1 MDKAKIK
8 ALITLLDD
16 PNEEVFASVENELLK
31 ERVDIVPELEEAWEN
46 SFDGL
51 FQERIEGI
59 IHNIQL
65 RDIYS
70 ELKKWLMSEHR
81 ELLQGAF
88 LVCKYQYPELTLS
101 SITDVLAQLRKEI
114 WLQLSE
120 HLTSLEKVRIVNH
133 ILFDEHKYSRNT
145 SRFLAPENNF
155 ISEVLTTR
163 KGNPISLSIIY
174 SLLCNQLGLP
184 VFGVNLPKN
193 FILAFMDET
202 AVVDEGTMVDTTS
215 VLFYINPINKGAVLG
230 KREIEYFIKQQKIDL
245 KDEYFL
251 PCDNAIIVRRLFFN
265 LSNAYD
271 NKGDEA
277 KKEEIKKFLALFD
290 KFDTEKNNLIDK

>member
-1 MDKAKIK
+1 MKKERIQ

-16 PNEEVFASVENELLK
+16 PNEEIYSSVENELLK

-46 SFDGL
+46 SFSNL
-51 FQERIEGI
+51 FQERIESI

-65 RDIYS
+65 KDIYS
-70 ELKKWLMSEHR
+70 ELKKWLKTDHQD
-81 ELLQGAF
+81 LLQGVY
-88 LVCKYQYPELTLS
+88 LVCKYQYPELALS
-101 SITDVLAQLRKEI
+101 NITDVLAQLKKEI
-114 WLQLSE
+114 WMELNE
-120 HLTSLEKVRIVNH
+120 HLTSLEKIRVVNH
-133 ILFDEHKYSRNT
+133 VLFDEHKYSRNT

-193 FILAFMDET
+193 FILAFMDES
-202 AVVDEGTMVDTTS
+202 AVVEEGSIVDTTS
-215 VLFYINPINKGAVLG
+215 VMFYINPINKGAVLG
-230 KREIEYFIKQQKIDL
+230 RKEIEYFIKQQKLEI

-251 PCDNAIIVRRLFFN
+251 PCDNEVIVRRLFNN
-265 LSNAYD
+265 LVNAYE

-277 KKEEIKKFLALFD
+277 KKKEVAHFLTLF
-290 KFDTEKNNLIDK
+290 T

>member
-1 MDKAKIK
+1 MKKERIQ
-8 ALITLLDD
+8 ALISLLDD
-16 PNEEVFASVENELLK
+16 PNEEIYSSVESELLK

-46 SFDGL
+46 SFSNL

-65 RDIYS
+65 KDIYS
-70 ELKKWLMSEHR
+70 ELKKWLKTDHQD
-81 ELLQGAF
+81 LLQGVY
-88 LVCKYQYPELTLS
+88 LVCKYQYPELALS
-101 SITDVLAQLRKEI
+101 NITDVLAQLKKEI
-114 WLQLSE
+114 WLELNE
-120 HLTSLEKVRIVNH
+120 HLTSLEKIRVVNH
-133 ILFDEHKYSRNT
+133 VLFDEHKYSRNT

-193 FILAFMDET
+193 FILAFMDES
-202 AVVDEGTMVDTTS
+202 AVVEEGSIVDTTS
-215 VLFYINPINKGAVLG
+215 VMFYINPINKGAVLG
-230 KREIEYFIKQQKIDL
+230 RKEIEYFIKQQKLEL

-251 PCDNAIIVRRLFFN
+251 PCDNEVIVRRLFNN
-265 LSNAYD
+265 LVNAYE

-277 KKEEIKKFLALFD
+277 KKKEVAHFLTLFS
-290 KFDTEKNNLIDK
+290 